1 MTVRA
6 VWLED
11 RWIASERDMS
21 STEKPLRGNPGSK
34 CLMIVII
41 APASELFLQL
51 MYTVS
56 IRRPFLNRYALRS
69 SQKRLAVTVFPVP
82 TPPVRNAVQERPWSA
97 RGRNRSSMRDICSS
111 RWIRAFGT

>member
-6 VWLED
+6 VWLDE
-11 RWIASERDMS
+11 RCIASERDMS
-21 STEKPLRGNPGSK
+21 STENPLRGNPGSK
-34 CLMIVII
+34 CLSMVIM

-56 IRRPFLNRYALRS
+56 ILRPFLNRYALRS

-82 TPPVRNAVQERPWSA
+82 TPPVRNAVHER
-97 RGRNRSSMRDICSS
+97 C
-111 RWIRAFGT
+111 